1 MSYPKQWDS
10 KVMLAVLP
18 YRINNHRLCHNCQYE
33 WLPEDIN
40 VCTGLCPNCVE
51 NNIAQ
56 LGAPSQIVHHGDNVR
71 RCIRCNF
78 TKMQN
83 SNFGIIRDTCR
94 VCLIQSTA
102 TVQRCLSCDIY
113 RSDCWKNVCQGCR
126 YNKYLCEKTGQ
137 FYANENV
144 HWRRCWCLSYDQRI
158 LRNEVM
164 TNNI

>member
-18 YRINNHRLCHNCQYE
+18 YRINNHRVCSSCLVA
-33 WLPEDIN
+33 WLPDHIN
-40 VCTGLCPNCVE
+40 ICTGLCPNCVK
-51 NNIAQ
+51 NNRVQ
-56 LGAPSQIVHHGDNVR
+56 LKVPSQIVHHSDNVR
-71 RCIRCNF
+71 RCVSCNF
-78 TKMQN
+78 TEMQN

-102 TVQRCLSCDIY
+102 MVQRCMSCDVY

-126 YNKYLCEKTGQ
+126 YNTYLCEKTGE
-137 FYANENV
+137 FYGNENV

-158 LRNEVM
+158 LRNEVT